1 MIKVIKLNRIPN
13 YTDELVIDGI
23 DYNYSTPD
31 DELREHIQD
40 NLEFIEQE
48 EEELKAQTINL

>member
-13 YTDELVIDGI
+13 YSDELVIDGI
-23 DYNYSTPD
+23 DYNYNTPD
-31 DELREHIQD
+31 DELRKHIQD

-48 EEELKAQTINL
+48 EEELKAQTNL

>member
-1 MIKVIKLNRIPN
+1 MIKLNKIPN
-13 YTDELVIDGI
+13 YSDELVIDGI
-23 DYNYSTPD
+23 DYNYNTPD

-48 EEELKAQTINL
+48 EEELKAQTNL